1 MGRLCFCR
9 RSFIALGVSEG
20 KAQFAH
26 NTSSLRAILL
36 LVLQTCNHI
45 GSFNVI
51 LPKHPNSVQCRLLPS
66 HGSGLLTEFRLNS
79 RNYEGTKFGE
89 EIGPLLFVTLCPD
102 IFSRVWNWNV
112 EISSF
117 HFCWVQIKLGFMR
130 LLSNTIW
137 FNVIVTCFGQ
147 GVLYSLMS
155 RTFRRIM
162 RSVQIPVEYTF
173 HLI

>member
-26 NTSSLRAILL
+26 NTGSLRAILL
-36 LVLQTCNHI
+36 LMLQTCNHI

-89 EIGPLLFVTLCPD
+89 EIGPLRFFLTLSPD
-102 IFSRVWNWNV
+102 TFSRIRNWND
-112 EISSF
+112 EISSL
-117 HFCWVQIKLGFMR
+117 HF
-130 LLSNTIW
+130 LLSANKTRDLWDLSQIQYGLQW
-137 FNVIVTCFGQ
+137 LSH
-147 GVLYSLMS
+147 VLA
-155 RTFRRIM
+155 
-162 RSVQIPVEYTF
+162 SVCYI
-173 HLI
+173 H